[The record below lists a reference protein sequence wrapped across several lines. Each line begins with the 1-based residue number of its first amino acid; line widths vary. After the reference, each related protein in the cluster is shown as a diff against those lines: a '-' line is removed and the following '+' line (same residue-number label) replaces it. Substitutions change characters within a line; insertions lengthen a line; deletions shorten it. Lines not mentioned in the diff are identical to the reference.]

1 MGIVIHEFE
10 IVADPQPVEKQT
22 AASSQP
28 PQPTVL
34 DVKRAVQH
42 TLDRSARVWAH

>member
-1 MGIVIHEFE
+1 MGIVIHEFD
-10 IVADPQPVEKQT
+10 IVAESQQPEKQSS
-22 AASSQP
+22 APSQP
-28 PQPTVL
+28 LQPTVL